1 MDDRLSRGRRDGHA
15 HQNVQLILMPDIRPL
30 LDAAVQLLRESSRH
44 FKSRQVAEARRL
56 IEQAIKQ
63 IEEQQP

>member
-1 MDDRLSRGRRDGHA
+1 
-15 HQNVQLILMPDIRPL
+15 MPDIRPL